1 MARSM
6 CVVSSNSIA
15 REGLAQIFIND
26 GYQIDHSVPHTV
38 NVDWTTIEPGALII
52 LDISVAV
59 EQKNAIEKI
68 RAQNSALPCLILTD
82 SFDYSAMLLNFKSGA
97 IGYIVKDLDCNSL
110 LASVN
115 LAYKGLKVIPEKLL
129 EVLTDFSPSLSYG
142 AASEVD
148 PEIARL
154 SRREFDVLCCL
165 MSGHSNKVI
174 ARELD
179 VTEAT
184 IKVHVKAILRKL
196 KMGNRTQAAMWA
208 IGKRIKPET
217 VAQIPLTN

>member
-6 CVVSSNSIA
+6 CVVSSNAIS
-15 REGLAQIFIND
+15 REGLAQIFTND
-26 GYQIDHSVPHTV
+26 GYHIAHSVPRPCD
-38 NVDWTTIEPGALII
+38 VDWTTLDTDALII
-52 LDISVAV
+52 LDISVAA
-59 EQKNAIEKI
+59 EQQIAIEKI
-68 RAQNSALPCLILTD
+68 RGQNSGLICLVLTD
-82 SFDYSAMLLNFKSGA
+82 TFDYSAMLLNFKSGA
-97 IGYIVKDLDCNSL
+97 LGYIVKDLDCHSL

-115 LAYKGLKVIPEKLL
+115 LACKGQKVIPEKLL
-129 EVLTDFSPSLSYG
+129 DVLTDFSPSVSHG

-165 MSGHSNKVI
+165 MSGLSNKVI
-174 ARELD
+174 ARELN

-196 KMGNRTQAAMWA
+196 KVGNRTQAAMWA
-208 IGKRIKPET
+208 IGKRIKPE
-217 VAQIPLTN
+217 ALTQSIAG